1 MNELARPP
9 RPASLAKVLL
19 PSTKVSQQHLN
30 KLALVYVRQS
40 SQKQVEQNIEST
52 QLQYRLADRAEAYG
66 WPQSRID
73 IIDDDLGV
81 SGKSIE
87 GRTGFQRLLAEV
99 SLGHVGIVM
108 GIEMSRLARS
118 CRDWHHLLELCA
130 MFSTLLA
137 DADGVYDPRDHND
150 RLLLGLKGTMSEAEL
165 YVLRGRL
172 RAGQLNKAQR
182 GEFFTH
188 APIGYVRSD
197 DTLIKDP
204 DDQVRSVVE
213 LVFAKFQELQSA
225 SGVLRYLSDHQIKI
239 GCRDHRGAD
248 KGQLRWRAA
257 NQSTIIGILHHP
269 VYAGAYVYG
278 RRENNPA
285 KMVPGQPS
293 KGRRW
298 GKPEDWDVL
307 IRDRLSAYIT
317 WGQWEQNQQKLKE
330 NSTRYGKPGAARGG
344 SLLASRVRCGRC
356 GCRMSICYAGS
367 SKARFTCDALRN
379 HLHQTQ
385 CQSLNAKP
393 LTDLVERQL
402 LIAISP
408 ASLELSIA
416 AARQLEADQATIE
429 KNYKQAIERATY
441 QSDLARRRYEE
452 VDPSNRL
459 VAAELERRWEAAL
472 CEQRQA
478 EESLSRQRCDQA
490 SRLTQ
495 MQVDRIA
502 SLATDIPSLWHS
514 VDTSLIDK
522 QHIVRELIEE
532 VTVEVVDTIER
543 VRVTI
548 RWTGGYE
555 SHHEIVR
562 PVGKFD
568 QLEFADNIRDRILR
582 MKRRGHTH
590 QAVAD
595 DLNAMGYQST
605 QKSEFTQAIT
615 SSLCRQFEA
624 AGESCKA
631 IGGYEDHWTMKLLG
645 EHLSIPVSTLRNWHE
660 RGWLCSVRSGERWIV
675 WADEKELSRLTQLAE
690 HQQGP
695 NCRSAP
701 RGLTTPGKPT

>member
-1 MNELARPP
+1 MNELAAPKS
-9 RPASLAKVLL
+9 AALVSNALL
-19 PSTKVSQQHLN
+19 PSTKVLPQHLD

-40 SQKQVEQNIEST
+40 SHKQVEQNTEST

-87 GRTGFQRLLAEV
+87 GRGGFQRLLAEV
-99 SLGHVGIVM
+99 SLGHVGMVM

-165 YVLRGRL
+165 YVLRGRM
-172 RAGQLNKAQR
+172 RAGQLNKARR

-188 APIGYVRSD
+188 APIGYVRND

-225 SGVLRYLSDHQIKI
+225 SGVLRYLSDHQVQI
-239 GCRDHRGAD
+239 GCRDHRGPS
-248 KGQLRWRAA
+248 KGELRWRDA
-257 NQSTIIGILHHP
+257 NQSTITGMLHHP

-278 RRENNPA
+278 RRESNPA

-298 GKPEDWDVL
+298 GNMEDWDVL
-307 IRDRLSAYIT
+307 IRDRLPAYIS
-317 WGQWEQNQQKLKE
+317 WQQWEQNQGKLKE
-330 NSTRYGKPGAARGG
+330 NSVRFGNSGVARGG

-356 GCRMSICYAGS
+356 GYRMAICYAGS

-385 CQSLNAKP
+385 CQSFNAKP
-393 LTDLVERQL
+393 LVELIQRQV

-408 ASLELSIA
+408 ASLALSVE
-416 AARQLEADQATIE
+416 AARQLESDQNAIE
-429 KNYKQAIERATY
+429 KNHKQTIQRATY
-441 QSDLARRRYEE
+441 DCELARRRYEE

-472 CEQRQA
+472 CEQLHA
-478 EESLSRQRCDQA
+478 EEALRRLRSDQPN
-490 SRLTQ
+490 RLTQ
-495 MQVDRIA
+495 SQVARIEK
-502 SLATDIPSLWHS
+502 LATDIPSLWHGENS
-514 VDTSLIDK
+514 SLIEK
-522 QHIVRELIEE
+522 QHIVRELIDE
-532 VTVEVVDTIER
+532 VTVEVIDNIER

-548 RWTGGYE
+548 CWTGGCE
-555 SHHEIVR
+555 SHHEIMR
-562 PVGKFD
+562 AVGKFE
-568 QLEFADNIRDRILR
+568 QLEFADKIRERILQ

-590 QAVAD
+590 QSVAE
-595 DLNAMGYQST
+595 DLNALGYQSA
-605 QKSEFTQAIT
+605 QKSYFTKAIV

-624 AGESCKA
+624 AGDSCQA
-631 IGGYEDHWTMKLLG
+631 IGGYEDHWTVTLLG
-645 EHLSIPVSTLRNWHE
+645 ERLMVSRSTLRHWQS
-660 RGWLCSVRSGERWIV
+660 RGWLNSIRSGERWVI
-675 WADEKELSRLTQLAE
+675 WANEKELRRLKALAE
-690 HQQGP
+690 HQKGP
-695 NCRSAP
+695 HCRNAP
-701 RGLTTPGKPT
+701 ARLTTPGKPT